1 MRNNMITA
9 KVSIVIPI
17 YNVEQ
22 YLRRC
27 LDSVQKQSYTN
38 FEAIMIDDGST
49 DGSALI
55 AEEYFKKDNR
65 FVLIHQDNAG
75 QGAARNTGIKH
86 STGEYLAFLDSD
98 DWLDSKFLELMLT
111 TAEKNIA
118 DIVICGVKR
127 VFEDGSEKEN
137 PISNKSSYIVKD
149 KESFLE
155 TASYSVCDKLYRSEL
170 FKNIQF
176 PSHMKYEDYATTPRI
191 LAKADKIVCFSD
203 RLYSYF
209 WRANSTTNSVK
220 VNRDI
225 LRAQSILENSE
236 LAEDNNHI
244 LAVYF
249 VRNVMGTLIW
259 GLLHS
264 YNNIPEVES
273 IIADGLEKYK
283 DLDVLV
289 NKTNIGNH
297 KEWFG
302 RQLLKGH
309 YKMAATYAIAY
320 DYLKNTLKLC
330 AKFLGTGKKKL

>member
-1 MRNNMITA
+1 MITA

-27 LDSVQKQSYTN
+27 LDSVQNQSYTN
-38 FEAIMIDDGST
+38 FEAIMVDDGST

-55 AEEYFKKDNR
+55 AEEYLKKDNR

-75 QGAARNTGIKH
+75 QGAARNTGIMH
-86 STGEYLAFLDSD
+86 STGDYLAFLDSD
-98 DWLDSKFLELMLT
+98 DWLDSRFLELMLT
-111 TAEKNIA
+111 TADKNLA

-127 VFEDGSEKEN
+127 VFEDGSEKDN
-137 PISNKSSYIVKD
+137 PISNKTSYIVKD
-149 KESFLE
+149 KTTFLE
-155 TASYSVCDKLYRSEL
+155 TASYAVWDKLYRSEL
-170 FKNIQF
+170 FENIQF
-176 PSHMKYEDYATTPRI
+176 PIHMKYEDYATTPRL
-191 LAKADKIVCFSD
+191 LAKADTIVCISD

-209 WRANSTTNSVK
+209 WRVNSTTNSIK

-225 LRAQSILENSE
+225 LRAQKFLESSE
-236 LAEDNNHI
+236 LAEYNKHI

-259 GLLHS
+259 ALLHS
-264 YNNIPEVES
+264 YNNIPEVEL

-283 DLDVLV
+283 DLGDLI

-309 YKMAATYAIAY
+309 YKVAAIYAIVY

-330 AKFLGTGKKKL
+330 AKFLGMDKRKKL